1 MENVINEMAENLK
14 GFQANAEAQIKEV
27 SAQVTV
33 VKDELQK
40 QIDQLKQNTPS
51 NPF

>member
-1 MENVINEMAENLK
+1 MENLINEMAENLK

-33 VKDELQK
+33 VKPKVEHIQ
-40 QIDQLKQNTPS
+40 
-51 NPF
+51 